1 MDLDKPSTSGE
12 SRTKRSLDLTQDV
25 TNTAQGI
32 SDVNML
38 AIQPTA
44 NGQAAQEVIEENDN
58 TDMDQHKRQRKDGA
72 VSPSLGS
79 AGSHEEPVRSQ

>member
-12 SRTKRSLDLTQDV
+12 SGTKRSLVMTLDA

-38 AIQPTA
+38 AIQPIE
-44 NGQAAQEVIEENDN
+44 NGKVAQEVIEENDN
-58 TDMDQHKRQRKDGA
+58 TVLDQHKRQRKDGA